1 MTSKNTASDLPRV
14 AEISVVVSTYANLAA
29 QFNSP
34 PSLRKYQI
42 SLPSAADLF
51 DSVDTSSA
59 SFMSAP
65 AAPEDVP
72 LTTPKRKKT
81 DGDGSGSSSNKKSRE
96 SKGAAG
102 AGGAA
107 AGPNKGLIPP
117 QMSRPNVVTEDSALW
132 SSDASMKRQRK
143 GEAERKGAAAA
154 AAEGKGKKGGK
165 DSLSFKQR
173 EKVSGKR
180 WSWVIYSYLD

>member
-1 MTSKNTASDLPRV
+1 M
-14 AEISVVVSTYANLAA
+14 
-29 QFNSP
+29 
-34 PSLRKYQI
+34 PSQV

-65 AAPEDVP
+65 VAPEDVP

-81 DGDGSGSSSNKKSRE
+81 DGEGSSSSGNKKGRE
-96 SKGAAG
+96 SRGAAG
-102 AGGAA
+102 AGAAGGGGGA

-132 SSDASMKRQRK
+132 SSDASMKRQRQ
-143 GEAERKGAAAA
+143 GEAER
-154 AAEGKGKKGGK
+154 KGKKGGK
-165 DSLSFKQR
+165 DSLTFKQR
-173 EKVSGKR
+173 EKVKMTR
-180 WSWVIYSYLD
+180 HAVELMPL